1 MKKCVHCG
9 EMIDDKDTYC
19 LYCGKQQPS
28 SNANAPKAT
37 KKRRAVKKPAQL
49 PVQPSGGG
57 RHRRPP
63 ISVADEPE
71 IERAQVQKARE
82 EKAQKEE
89 EKRVRQKEET
99 QSKKQQSVE
108 KIPGNPLPTPQ
119 EMKRVEGGRYND
131 NYDGY
136 YDDVP
141 AKDEDIKQG
150 ISKENILRAA
160 KIIAIGILAI
170 VVIEVLVAFL

>member
-9 EMIDDKDTYC
+9 EMIEDQEIYC
-19 LYCGKQQPS
+19 LYCGKQQPTT
-28 SNANAPKAT
+28 NAEAPKET
-37 KKRRAVKKPAQL
+37 KKRRAAKKQAPL
-49 PVQPSGGG
+49 PVQPAAGG
-57 RHRRPP
+57 RHHRPP
-63 ISVADEPE
+63 VAVADEPE

-99 QSKKQQSVE
+99 QSKKQQTVE

-136 YDDVP
+136 YDDVE

-160 KIIAIGILAI
+160 KIIALGILAI